1 MHLAPDT
8 SKVHPVTLMPIEVY
22 WCPKPGPVLTMRMSK
37 KQSAQRSQSAMNTQ
51 VYEQQA
57 EDTCAHHGKQFHG
70 PCNMEKSN
78 IVTYKD
84 FPTRLAMVRAS
95 AGAAAGASAASPS
108 ASPKSFSWQS
118 WGHRQLQ
125 LRQAEAQSH
134 GPRSRAAEQR
144 PGLLSIQSSLPASV
158 LSELNRSSHHLAQH
172 QCRSLGPKPVQVSV
186 P

>member
-1 MHLAPDT
+1 
-8 SKVHPVTLMPIEVY
+8 
-22 WCPKPGPVLTMRMSK
+22 
-37 KQSAQRSQSAMNTQ
+37 MNTQ
-51 VYEQQA
+51 VYEQQT
-57 EDTCAHHGKQFHG
+57 EDMCAHHGKQFHG
-70 PCNMEKSN
+70 PRNMEKSN

-84 FPTRLAMVRAS
+84 SPLALLWCVHQQEQQQQELQQPVLLQVQES
-95 AGAAAGASAASPS
+95 L
-108 ASPKSFSWQS
+108 SWQA
-118 WGHRQLQ
+118 WGRRQLQ

-172 QCRSLGPKPVQVSV
+172 QCRSLGPKPVQVSG